1 MAIMTKR
8 GNLDNIVTYEH
19 ICDTYEDL
27 QNIDPKYATLGST
40 AIVINQEEGLNA
52 YMATSAGEWV
62 AIGTAS
68 SGGGEGGGGI
78 TPTGTYNITANGTYN
93 VTRYATAKVNVPTA
107 TSNLKAITISP
118 SSSQQ
123 VVLPSDEN
131 CDAFNQVTVESIPSR
146 YIIPIGTTT
155 LTTNGTYDVSQ
166 YSSAIVNFNNN
177 IYGNF
182 LARIDETLT
191 NFEKQYVGITT
202 FSKLNL
208 LSNDVYVPIINEFH
222 GVYNYLNGRAV
233 IQPDGKLY
241 VIFTYNGN
249 STSAEAKV
257 PYISEIISGEVTHLG
272 DNPSNQNWGI
282 FDVKHPLYS
291 SLYSLSNNAEFIIS
305 LKEYVS

>member
-40 AIVINQEEGLNA
+40 AIIINQEEGLNA

-107 TSNLKAITISP
+107 ASNLKAITISP

-131 CDAFNQVTVESIPSR
+131 CDAFNQITVEPISSQ
-146 YIIPIGTTT
+146 YIIPTGTKTIT
-155 LTTNGTYDVSQ
+155 ENGTRIDVRNYSFADVIVPEGAGTVEIIPIYITIEGLDTSNAALVQFIASTSSQ
-166 YSSAIVNFNNN
+166 SQLPAFNNITLQSGSNFTARKQVYIPTTRNNHGLLFIAVPYNTQSN
-177 IYGNF
+177 I
-182 LARIDETLT
+182 
-191 NFEKQYVGITT
+191 GI
-202 FSKLNL
+202 KLNTET
-208 LSNDVYVPIINEFH
+208 SSGIIGIRTYH
-222 GVYNYLNGRAV
+222 G
-233 IQPDGKLY
+233 
-241 VIFTYNGN
+241 
-249 STSAEAKV
+249 
-257 PYISEIISGEVTHLG
+257 
-272 DNPSNQNWGI
+272 
-282 FDVKHPLYS
+282 S
-291 SLYSLSNNAEFIIS
+291 SYMCWFECEPNAEVIITIYRNS
-305 LKEYVS
+305 